1 MTTTG
6 TGTAPPDP
14 TRTTT
19 REHHHPDRTAEG
31 ASDTGPDGAV
41 TGPDG
46 AAAAWDLPAEAR
58 AASRARD
65 LTARTL
71 RGWHVTDPASGGDIA
86 DVVLMVDEL
95 VTNAV
100 VHGAGPVRL
109 ALRLDG
115 TLLTAEVSDAH
126 PAAPAVPGGPPR
138 VLDWAEAGRGLLLVA
153 ALATDFGARPRPP
166 GKTVWFTRHL
176 TPTPAAPGAEPG
188 ADAGA
193 ADPSAADAGAEG
205 GGEPGAEPVDVDE
218 GGGVRGGEGRADS
231 DTADSGGAVSA
242 PRRPEPGRAPAR

>member
-1 MTTTG
+1 MTTT
-6 TGTAPPDP
+6 
-14 TRTTT
+14 
-19 REHHHPDRTAEG
+19 
-31 ASDTGPDGAV
+31 DT
-41 TGPDG
+41 

-71 RGWHVTDPASGGDIA
+71 RRWHPAETGDPAATGDI
-86 DVVLMVDEL
+86 VLMVDEL

-100 VHGAGPVRL
+100 VHGTGPVRL

-153 ALATDFGARPRPP
+153 ALATEFGARPRPP
-166 GKTVWFTRHL
+166 GKTVWFTRDL
-176 TPTPAAPGAEPG
+176 APTGPGTTAHRAPEPRAADLRAEPG
-188 ADAGA
+188 RDGA
-193 ADPSAADAGAEG
+193 TARGRG
-205 GGEPGAEPVDVDE
+205 PGA
-218 GGGVRGGEGRADS
+218 GGRPESGIAESDAESGV
-231 DTADSGGAVSA
+231 AVPA
-242 PRRPEPGRAPAR
+242 PRRPEPGHAPAR